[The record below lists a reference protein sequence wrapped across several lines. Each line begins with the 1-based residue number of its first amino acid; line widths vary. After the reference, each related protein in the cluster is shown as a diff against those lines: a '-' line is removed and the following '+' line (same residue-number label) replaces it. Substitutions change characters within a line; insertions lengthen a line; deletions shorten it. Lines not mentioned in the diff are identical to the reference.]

1 MVKDL
6 ITDTMKKTLIITF
19 ITTLLLCLISCGEV
33 LEDVSF
39 GVTPDSGN
47 VYEAGKEVYFN
58 FSGNP
63 DYITFYSGEAGH
75 KYEYAGKIDGE
86 GTANY
91 GIPVKA
97 MNARADNYSYIYETA
112 GEYDAVFV
120 ARNATFEGESQ
131 VVARLKITIAE
142 PADNE

>member
-1 MVKDL
+1 
-6 ITDTMKKTLIITF
+6 
-19 ITTLLLCLISCGEV
+19 
-33 LEDVSF
+33 
-39 GVTPDSGN
+39 
-47 VYEAGKEVYFN
+47 
-58 FSGNP
+58 
-63 DYITFYSGEAGH
+63 
-75 KYEYAGKIDGE
+75 
-86 GTANY
+86 
-91 GIPVKA
+91 

>member
-6 ITDTMKKTLIITF
+6 ITDTMKKNLIITF
-19 ITTLLLCLISCGEV
+19 ITALLLCLTSCGEV

-97 MNARADNYSYIYETA
+97 MNASADNYSYIYETA
-112 GEYDAVFV
+112 GE
-120 ARNATFEGESQ
+120 
-131 VVARLKITIAE
+131 
-142 PADNE
+142 

>member
-1 MVKDL
+1 MPDL
-6 ITDTMKKTLIITF
+6 LR
-19 ITTLLLCLISCGEV
+19 EV

-63 DYITFYSGEAGH
+63 DYITFYSGEVGH

-120 ARNATFEGESQ
+120 ARNATFEGESK

>member
-6 ITDTMKKTLIITF
+6 ITDTMKKNLIITF
-19 ITTLLLCLISCGEV
+19 ITALLLCLTSCGEV

-39 GVTPDSGN
+39 GMTPDSGN
-47 VYEAGKEVYFN
+47 VYFN
-58 FSGNP
+58 FSVNP

>member
-6 ITDTMKKTLIITF
+6 ITDTMKKNLIITF
-19 ITTLLLCLISCGEV
+19 ITAFLLCLISCGEV

-97 MNARADNYSYIYETA
+97 MNARADNYLFTKPQGNTTPYSSPGTPRSKA
-112 GEYDAVFV
+112 KAKSSHD
-120 ARNATFEGESQ
+120 
-131 VVARLKITIAE
+131 
-142 PADNE
+142 

>member
-6 ITDTMKKTLIITF
+6 ITDTMKKNLIITF
-19 ITTLLLCLISCGEV
+19 ITAFLLCLISCGEV

-97 MNARADNYSYIYETA
+97 MNARADNYS
-112 GEYDAVFV
+112 
-120 ARNATFEGESQ
+120 FES
-131 VVARLKITIAE
+131 VVENKI
-142 PADNE
+142 

>member
-1 MVKDL
+1 
-6 ITDTMKKTLIITF
+6 MKPAKRYT
-19 ITTLLLCLISCGEV
+19 S
-33 LEDVSF
+33 
-39 GVTPDSGN
+39 
-47 VYEAGKEVYFN
+47 N

-120 ARNATFEGESQ
+120 ARNATFEGESK

>member
-6 ITDTMKKTLIITF
+6 ITDTMKKNLIITF
-19 ITTLLLCLISCGEV
+19 ITALLLCLISCGEV

-97 MNARADNYSYIYETA
+97 MNARAETA

-120 ARNATFEGESQ
+120 ARNATFEGESK

>member
-6 ITDTMKKTLIITF
+6 ITDTMKKNLIITF
-19 ITTLLLCLISCGEV
+19 ITAFLLCLISCGEV

-91 GIPVKA
+91 
-97 MNARADNYSYIYETA
+97 SYIYETA

-120 ARNATFEGESQ
+120 ARNATFEGESK